1 MISSI
6 NKHEMKKLKMVY
18 VKSRTLEHLIKFK
31 GTMLHSK
38 TFLGRNGLRCYRE
51 RYMNTDEGAK
61 VSTFTAFLA
70 TPNIFKFKV

>member
-38 TFLGRNGLRCYRE
+38 TFLGRNGLLCNRE
-51 RYMNTDEGAK
+51 RYMNTDIFFISD
-61 VSTFTAFLA
+61 STMHGVLNFALSG
-70 TPNIFKFKV
+70 

>member
-6 NKHEMKKLKMVY
+6 DKHEMKKLKMVY

-38 TFLGRNGLRCYRE
+38 TFLRRNGLRCNWE
-51 RYMNTDEGAK
+51 RYMNTDIFFISD
-61 VSTFTAFLA
+61 STMHGVLNFALSG
-70 TPNIFKFKV
+70 

>member
-1 MISSI
+1 MTSSI
-6 NKHEMKKLKMVY
+6 DKHEMKKLKMVS

-51 RYMNTDEGAK
+51 RYMNTDIFFISD
-61 VSTFTAFLA
+61 STMRGVLNF
-70 TPNIFKFKV
+70 